1 MRRYVFIRSLE
12 EKMVQIEKIKIDNH
26 PIFENKVIDFKT
38 FDDSKNTYVLII
50 GQNGCGKSELL
61 KIIVESANSQIIER
75 ESDGRVSV
83 DTDGL
88 VIFKDSLLPKK
99 VIASSFSL
107 NDKFPILTSRNKLFH
122 KNYEYLGI
130 RSTTNN
136 AFIGKYKKE
145 FLSKLTKILS
155 DKKRTNSFKNSL
167 VMLGMPTMFKFSF
180 KHGRGMKDV
189 VSSLNEVDSYED
201 FSKDVNKYIEKHA
214 NSERLNAK
222 KNFSKLSSGHLK
234 NEIFK
239 FFSSKNKKVDS
250 LEYDIDLSNPSLNEL
265 FLEDSTILNELISSN
280 VIKIDDFS
288 FVTDMSYSFSVA
300 SSGQYHIFTEILNIS
315 SLVVDSSIIL
325 IDEPEI
331 SLHPNWQVKYIEILQ
346 NILDDYTGC
355 QVVICSHSHFLVS
368 NIDSRFCSVM
378 KAKKDSYN
386 DVNVEIYEKDVHGW
400 SPEQILYNVFGMTST
415 RNQYFEA
422 DLQKLCL

>member
-1 MRRYVFIRSLE
+1 
-12 EKMVQIEKIKIDNH
+12 MVQIEKIKIDNH

-155 DKKRTNSFKNSL
+155 DKKK
-167 VMLGMPTMFKFSF
+167 
-180 KHGRGMKDV
+180 
-189 VSSLNEVDSYED
+189 
-201 FSKDVNKYIEKHA
+201 
-214 NSERLNAK
+214 
-222 KNFSKLSSGHLK
+222 
-234 NEIFK
+234 
-239 FFSSKNKKVDS
+239 
-250 LEYDIDLSNPSLNEL
+250 
-265 FLEDSTILNELISSN
+265 NELI
-280 VIKIDDFS
+280 
-288 FVTDMSYSFSVA
+288 
-300 SSGQYHIFTEILNIS
+300 
-315 SLVVDSSIIL
+315 
-325 IDEPEI
+325 
-331 SLHPNWQVKYIEILQ
+331 
-346 NILDDYTGC
+346 
-355 QVVICSHSHFLVS
+355 
-368 NIDSRFCSVM
+368 
-378 KAKKDSYN
+378 
-386 DVNVEIYEKDVHGW
+386 
-400 SPEQILYNVFGMTST
+400 
-415 RNQYFEA
+415 
-422 DLQKLCL
+422 